1 VDPIA
6 GFGEAMKYIPSKSAK
21 QPQDQQNNDDSPQH
35 EISPFETAV
44 GKATWFV
51 DRAAVDLTTQQD
63 ENAGRDGE
71 DRQNYHKTMTA

>member
-1 VDPIA
+1 MEQVQDDEYDDNDDQDVDPIA

-44 GKATWFV
+44 GSHLV
-51 DRAAVDLTTQQD
+51 CRP
-63 ENAGRDGE
+63 GSS
-71 DRQNYHKTMTA
+71 